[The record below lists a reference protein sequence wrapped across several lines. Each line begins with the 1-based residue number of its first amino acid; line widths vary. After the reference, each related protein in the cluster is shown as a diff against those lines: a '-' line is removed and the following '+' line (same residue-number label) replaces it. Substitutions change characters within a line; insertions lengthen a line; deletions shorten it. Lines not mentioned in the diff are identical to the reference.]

1 MEKHLDIRGDAKNGF
16 SAHYNEEHTKQDASL
31 KPCPFCG
38 STDLELGN
46 THTPYYSVQCTTCSA
61 EVHGAYSYGN
71 RIRSAVNCLR
81 VHRKAFNSAV
91 EAWNNRV

>member
-38 STDLELGN
+38 SDDLEIQN
-46 THTPYYSVQCTTCSA
+46 THTPSYSVQCQGCQA
-61 EVHGAYSYGN
+61 EANGPYYYGKAM
-71 RIRSAVNCLR
+71 RTRKNCVR
-81 VHRKAFNSAV
+81 QHRKAFDSAV
-91 EAWNNRV
+91 QAWNQRA